1 MDNLKVSEG
10 VSSKTLIGSIV
21 PEVGTILPYAGSSA
35 PTGWLLCNGGSFSS
49 TEYPQLYAL
58 LGLSTTLPD
67 LRSKYLKGASNIA
80 NTKQSSGNVGHTHNA
95 SYSASNSSNN
105 NSADASHTHNMNYNG
120 ASTNAANHNHYMV
133 LTGAA
138 AYGYMTNAGN
148 YVAGN
153 QGNMV
158 GTHYHYAAY
167 GTNQNFN
174 TDHNH
179 GISSQNNG
187 NSVNPSHSHVF
198 SASSAS
204 ASIGSNTAETILPPT
219 IYLNYIVKAG

>member
-1 MDNLKVSEG
+1 MENLKVSSG
-10 VSSKTLIGSIV
+10 VSSKTLTGSII
-21 PEVGTILPYAGSSA
+21 PEVGTILPYAGSTA
-35 PTGWLLCNGGSFSS
+35 PAGWLLCNGGSFSS
-49 TEYPQLYAL
+49 AEYPELYVL

-95 SYSASNSSNN
+95 SYSTSNSSNN
-105 NSADASHTHNMNYNG
+105 NSADANHAHNINYNG
-120 ASTNAANHNHYMV
+120 VGNGDAYHSHYSV

-148 YVAGN
+148 FVAGN

-167 GTNQNFN
+167 ANIEYANVSHSHTINAVSANA
-174 TDHNH
+174 
-179 GISSQNNG
+179 S
-187 NSVNPSHSHVF
+187 NPSHSHVF

-204 ASIGSNTAETILPPT
+204 ASVGSNTGETILPPT
-219 IYLNYIVKAG
+219 MYLNYIVKAG